1 MVWKVE
7 LICYLPSGQLKYINC
22 YLGGLILTMQTPE
35 TILQAIHRRLDDGE
49 SYGKIADSIG
59 VRKSLVQTWVRKY
72 ECFGEEY
79 FFKNGKQIHYSLETK
94 QQAVLFCISGKDSKS
109 EACKLFN
116 ISGITTLSIWIKK
129 YNSHEL
135 KASPTGGRIVMT
147 KGRKTS
153 LEERI
158 EIVSECI
165 KANCNY
171 LEIAEKYQVSY
182 QQVYQWVR
190 KFKQNGI
197 DKLVDNRGRIKPPL
211 EMTELEKVQAEN
223 KILKAQLKEKEL
235 ENIFLKK
242 LDEIERRR
250 S

>member
-1 MVWKVE
+1 M
-7 LICYLPSGQLKYINC
+7 ICYLPGGQLKYINC
-22 YLGGLILTMQTPE
+22 YLGGLILTVQTPE
-35 TILQAIHRRLDDGE
+35 TILKAIHRRLDYGE
-49 SYGKIADSIG
+49 SYGKIAESIG
-59 VRKSLVQTWVRKY
+59 VRSSVVETWVRKY

-94 QQAVLFCISGKDSKS
+94 QQAVLFCISGKGSKT
-109 EACKLFN
+109 EACKIFN
-116 ISGITTLSIWIKK
+116 ISGVTTLSRWIQK

-147 KGRKTS
+147 KGRKTT

-165 KANCNY
+165 KANCRY
-171 LEIAEKYQVSY
+171 LEIAEQYRVSY

-190 KFKQNGI
+190 KFKKSGVEG
-197 DKLVDNRGRIKPPL
+197 LVDNRGRTKPPSEL
-211 EMTELEKVQAEN
+211 TELEKVQAEN